1 MVVAM
6 SGFLLLVDWMVV
18 QEGILL
24 RIACSIAIQRASD
37 GFLLDG
43 FLLAGVFSQFL
54 DNRKTKHQPSYIG
67 WLVNYGWSLCR
78 MVAVKLLLRNFSQR
92 RVEL

>member
-6 SGFLLLVDWMVV
+6 SGFLLLVDRRVV

-37 GFLLDG
+37 GS
-43 FLLAGVFSQFL
+43 LLAGVFSLRL
-54 DNRKTKHQPSYIG
+54 DR
-67 WLVNYGWSLCR
+67 
-78 MVAVKLLLRNFSQR
+78 
-92 RVEL
+92 

>member
-6 SGFLLLVDWMVV
+6 SGFLLLVDRKVV
-18 QEGILL
+18 QESILL

-43 FLLAGVFSQFL
+43 FLLAGVFSLRL
-54 DNRKTKHQPSYIG
+54 DR
-67 WLVNYGWSLCR
+67 
-78 MVAVKLLLRNFSQR
+78 
-92 RVEL
+92 